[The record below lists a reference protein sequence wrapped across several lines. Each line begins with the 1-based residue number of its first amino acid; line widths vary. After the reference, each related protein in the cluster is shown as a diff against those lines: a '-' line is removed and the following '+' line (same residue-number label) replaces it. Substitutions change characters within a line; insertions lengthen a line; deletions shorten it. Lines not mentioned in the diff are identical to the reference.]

1 MKSIYT
7 GFCNQCRERCVLLKR
22 GTIKDRKMEKFLRK
36 KGSYDND
43 EYSVRMD
50 DGAEIIPVV
59 AGLLVSVVGFG
70 ILGYRIA
77 GNIGAVAGVITGA
90 IVGVAFNNFMAIV
103 AKWGSLIALAG
114 LAVYGTIASIM

>member
-1 MKSIYT
+1 
-7 GFCNQCRERCVLLKR
+7 
-22 GTIKDRKMEKFLRK
+22 MEKFLRK
-36 KGSYDND
+36 KGSYAND

-59 AGLLVSVVGFG
+59 AGLLVSVVGMG
-70 ILGYRIA
+70 ILGYKVA
-77 GNIGAVAGVITGA
+77 GNLGAVAGVIAGA

-114 LAVYGTIASIM
+114 LAVYGTISSFM